1 MAYSLCFVPC
11 LRTYVLGLSATPG
24 RLAVSLQH
32 ASLTNCYFS
41 ILHRLTLSAG
51 DIGGASFS
59 SIFMV
64 DCPHHEKYFSSWH
77 HVLKTTHTSRFCY
90 KSLHLCYPDEIGTI
104 VRRVRPQRFAA
115 ELTTMPKPSTAATDV
130 TSSSTTEVTSIHI
143 IFILETLSGAVD
155 PSLGTKGP

>member
-1 MAYSLCFVPC
+1 MAYSLCFVLC
-11 LRTYVLGLSATPG
+11 LRTFVLGLSATPG

-77 HVLKTTHTSRFCY
+77 HLFKTTDTSRFC
-90 KSLHLCYPDEIGTI
+90 
-104 VRRVRPQRFAA
+104 
-115 ELTTMPKPSTAATDV
+115 
-130 TSSSTTEVTSIHI
+130 
-143 IFILETLSGAVD
+143 
-155 PSLGTKGP
+155 